1 VALNSTNNGKIF
13 VKPSQALGQDTTF
26 AAPYNSNKVAPT
38 QRAIGTYARKIVK
51 DTASA
56 LRTAINTK
64 GSGTVTSIQLVG
76 GTNVTIT
83 PTTAITTSGTYTIS
97 ATGGSSTIVK
107 ANEFNMLYKANGDT
121 TIRGTT
127 KVRVD
132 TTDLRMEF
140 AFDTTTTAVTTDPHG
155 GVKIWG
161 SNRMG
166 MGAVRIN
173 DTVSI
178 PAALQRAINTQIT
191 STLMPNTTLIT
202 GAAATGNYS
211 IDGPVSIMTGASTL
225 NVLGAYNSTI
235 QHLNYTKLVIT
246 TSTAAN
252 QTVGIRNNSTLKPL
266 GLICGN
272 TKFSG
277 GGGRGTFTASFPTY
291 NVGQRIFIGYN
302 TVVGAPL
309 TDPTTFLGANNGLG
323 VGKDATDTTL
333 QFFNS
338 NSVNVPIK
346 VNTGVTPN
354 TEDVYRVTVYVA
366 PNSTYY
372 IQLEV
377 ISKSAPIRVITYN
390 PTTFVPPVSA
400 KIYPMQYINNAA
412 TGVAIQYG
420 FIYATEEI
428 Y

>member
-1 VALNSTNNGKIF
+1 
-13 VKPSQALGQDTTF
+13 
-26 AAPYNSNKVAPT
+26 
-38 QRAIGTYARKIVK
+38 
-51 DTASA
+51 
-56 LRTAINTK
+56 
-64 GSGTVTSIQLVG
+64 
-76 GTNVTIT
+76 
-83 PTTAITTSGTYTIS
+83 
-97 ATGGSSTIVK
+97 
-107 ANEFNMLYKANGDT
+107 
-121 TIRGTT
+121 
-127 KVRVD
+127 
-132 TTDLRMEF
+132 
-140 AFDTTTTAVTTDPHG
+140 
-155 GVKIWG
+155 
-161 SNRMG
+161 MG

-191 STLMPNTTLIT
+191 STLMPNTTLLT
-202 GAAATGNYS
+202 GAGATGNYS

-346 VNTGVTPN
+346 VN
-354 TEDVYRVTVYVA
+354 Y
-366 PNSTYY
+366 
-372 IQLEV
+372 L
-377 ISKSAPIRVITYN
+377 
-390 PTTFVPPVSA
+390 
-400 KIYPMQYINNAA
+400 
-412 TGVAIQYG
+412 
-420 FIYATEEI
+420 
-428 Y
+428 